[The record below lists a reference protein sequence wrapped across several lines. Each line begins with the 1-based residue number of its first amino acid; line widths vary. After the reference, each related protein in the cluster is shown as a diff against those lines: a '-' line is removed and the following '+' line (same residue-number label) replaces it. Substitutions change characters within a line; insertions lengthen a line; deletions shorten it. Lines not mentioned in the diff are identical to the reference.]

1 MNQVSKFI
9 KISLMA
15 TCLALPLHAVQASDL
30 KEETEQA
37 RPSTMANLKS
47 IKRAILWSQKP
58 DLSATEEEGLKA
70 ELGLINGDTFKVSA
84 PFRIAF
90 ANLIYAIVAS
100 DGELS
105 PAEEKSLVG
114 RLTNKGDFMPPEEF
128 QKVKDHYIKEAAQ
141 AKSGK
146 YKGIDLSPIVTKCE
160 DEMKNLGYKEDYKT
174 QFSRAALFTALI
186 AARADELAKEEEEA
200 AKTVAKQLGISD
212 EVFQAIDS
220 YSKLFTSLIQDS
232 SRAEDEGFKQEVK
245 KLAGSVEKLF
255 Q

>member
-1 MNQVSKFI
+1 MKIFSKFI
-9 KISLMA
+9 KISLIS
-15 TCLALPLHAVQASDL
+15 TCLVLPFQALNASDL
-30 KEETEQA
+30 KEETEKT

-58 DLSATEEEGLKA
+58 DFSATEEEGLKA
-70 ELGLINGDTFKVSA
+70 ELGLINGEPFKVSA

-90 ANLIYAIVAS
+90 ADLIYAVVAS

-114 RLTNKGDFMPPEEF
+114 RLTNKGNFMDPEDFK
-128 QKVKDHYIKEAAQ
+128 KVKDYYIEEAAK

-146 YKGIDLSPIVTKCE
+146 YKGVDISPIVKKCE
-160 DEMKNLGYKEDYKT
+160 DEMKNLGYKDDYKT
-174 QFSRAALFTALI
+174 QFSRAALFTAIL
-186 AARADELAKEEEEA
+186 AARADGFAKEEEA
-200 AKTVAKQLGISD
+200 TAKQVAKKLGVSD

-220 YSKLFTSLIQDS
+220 YCKLLTSLKEDS
-232 SRAEDEGFKQEVK
+232 TRADDGGFKQEVQ